1 MPTAPAKLPACLLS
15 PTYLGVHELAALGDE
30 VVLDGG
36 LRIYSGSATDSS
48 SSAAHAMASGGVPGS
63 PLSAWVPQGSKEQSS
78 GIEGIYLRA
87 TLRTPLGDVGS
98 EKSAHMWLELDAP
111 GVGTPER
118 LRKIGPYRLR
128 VLRVWETDKQ
138 GSTLSEPAERTVSVR
153 LAVDKVRIHTTRRPN
168 ACARGVHP
176 RSIKRRSTPLKPQ
189 QSS

>member
-36 LRIYSGSATDSS
+36 LRIYSGSATESS
-48 SSAAHAMASGGVPGS
+48 SSAAHAMASGCVPGS
-63 PLSAWVPQGSKEQSS
+63 PLLAWVPQGSKEQSS

-87 TLRTPLGDVGS
+87 TLRTPLGDIGS

-128 VLRVWETDKQ
+128 VLRVWETEQ
-138 GSTLSEPAERTVSVR
+138 GSALSEPAERTVSVR